1 VVLDVEEV
9 GRPDVRVTLL
19 LPVTIESSA
28 ISAVTEESS
37 GSAPVTI
44 SPEKEVNLPRTLLT
58 IMCRT
63 LKPTS
68 ECTGS
73 MVQVPAM

>member
-1 VVLDVEEV
+1 MCAS
-9 GRPDVRVTLL
+9 RCS
-19 LPVTIESSA
+19 LPVLIEARS
-28 ISAVTEESS
+28 ISAVTEEAS

-44 SPEKEVNLPRTLLT
+44 WPVKVVNLPRTLLT

-63 LKPTS
+63 AKPTS

-73 MVQVPAM
+73 MFQVPAT